1 MNPTA
6 PLTSQEVVGVI
17 HAPNRA
23 RMAAMKNLSL
33 FNRPCCILKGWWVA
47 NIIGNLTSALHL
59 IERAPEITI
68 HLRAKN

>member
-1 MNPTA
+1 
-6 PLTSQEVVGVI
+6 
-17 HAPNRA
+17 
-23 RMAAMKNLSL
+23 MAAMKNLSL